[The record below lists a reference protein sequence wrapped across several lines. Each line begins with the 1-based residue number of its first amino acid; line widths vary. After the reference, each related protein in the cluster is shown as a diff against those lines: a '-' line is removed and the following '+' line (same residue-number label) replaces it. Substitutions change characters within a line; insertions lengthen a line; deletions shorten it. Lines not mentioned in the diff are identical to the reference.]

1 MSTNASP
8 FATFLPA
15 SSLPQKP
22 LPRKQVSAFRYPVTL
37 PPLPEVPLLTDE
49 PPKIEFTEEEL
60 KARLSQERAA
70 GAAEATARLK
80 REYEDR
86 ANLQAGAV
94 LNAVEK
100 FAEESKQYYARVE
113 IDVVS
118 LALSIAAKIL
128 HRESQV
134 DPQLVAALVQMAL
147 KQMKEG
153 SAVQVRVRPE
163 EAAWWREHFAAAQLH
178 VNATVVEDSTLQ
190 PKDCVLETELGKANL
205 GLDAQ
210 LKEVERGF
218 FDVLAK
224 KPQG

>member
-8 FATFLPA
+8 FGSFLTAGSMPKKTIA
-15 SSLPQKP
+15 G
-22 LPRKQVSAFRYPVTL
+22 KQVSAFRYPATL
-37 PPLPEVPLLTDE
+37 PPLPDVSVLPDE
-49 PPKIEFTEEEL
+49 PAKIHLTEEEL
-60 KARLSQERAA
+60 KARLAQERAA
-70 GAAEATARLK
+70 GAADAAARLK
-80 REYEDR
+80 REFEER
-86 ANLQAGAV
+86 SENEAGRIAKAIQ
-94 LNAVEK
+94 N

-153 SAVQVRVRPE
+153 STVQVRVRPE
-163 EAAWWREHFAAAQLH
+163 EAGRWRDYFSTAQLH
-178 VNATVVEDSTLQ
+178 VTVTVVEDHTLE

-218 FDVLAK
+218 FDVLSK
-224 KPQG
+224 KPQD